1 MLSRSLDEAEKDAHQ
16 RENKPG
22 IREAL
27 KYILDNYQ
35 GARSEIF
42 KNHVRNVI
50 KKMIIEEADLDENRF
65 FIVGSV
71 GQGQWAEIP
80 WISIFYERHHYN
92 SYKGIN
98 PCYDWC

>member
-50 KKMIIEEADLDENRF
+50 KKMIIEEADLDEKFLYSGFSWTR
-65 FIVGSV
+65 SV
-71 GQGQWAEIP
+71 LKFHGFQYLLKTSLQQLQWDKP
-80 WISIFYERHHYN
+80 LL
-92 SYKGIN
+92 
-98 PCYDWC
+98 